1 LKPQEHG
8 TDQEKHDS
16 NSLPEIPGARII
28 SYNMNEHERP
38 AGLKIRFKVR
48 IVSGKAAA
56 AIDARQAQAIREL
69 LAWVRQQ
76 RMQPEPPSR

>member
-1 LKPQEHG
+1 M
-8 TDQEKHDS
+8 
-16 NSLPEIPGARII
+16 PGARII
-28 SYNMNEHERP
+28 SYNMNEDERP
-38 AGLKIRFKVR
+38 DGLKIRFKVR

-76 RMQPEPPSR
+76 RTQPEPPNR